1 MMVKKRVLAF
11 GEVMLRIAMDNYQ
24 LLEQT
29 KDARLNFT
37 GTGLNVLSGISHF
50 GHETGLLTQ
59 LPDNRLGEA
68 AKAEIRKLGIS
79 DKLLKQAGNHMGIYI
94 LEQGFGNR
102 PAEVTYLDRIHSS
115 FGVSQWSEAELDQA
129 LADYDLVHICGISL
143 ILTEQTR
150 QAAFRLAEQAKKL
163 GKLVCFDFN
172 YRPSLNTEHDSQWL
186 REQYQRILPFADIVI
201 GAKRDLT
208 DLLELNREIDSEVF
222 EDLSQHFIET
232 YGIQYFVGT
241 LRSHRDNQRYLTGLV
256 YSRDGLAYS
265 EEYPVYVFDRV
276 GTGDAYAAG
285 IIVGLLEG
293 WPVSEMVEFA
303 TVSSVLAHTT
313 LGDSPIVTRK
323 QVELFIQNQTID
335 IIR

>member
-1 MMVKKRVLAF
+1 MAKKRVLAF

-29 KDARLNFT
+29 KDAQLNFT
-37 GTGLNVLSGISHF
+37 GTGLNVLSGVSHF
-50 GHETGLLTQ
+50 GHEASLLTQ

-79 DKLLKQAGNHMGIYI
+79 DNLVKQAGQHMGVYI

-115 FGVSQWSEAELDQA
+115 FGISQWTTNEIDSA
-129 LADYDLVHICGISL
+129 LENHDLVHICGISL
-143 ILTEQTR
+143 ILTEETR
-150 QAAFRLAEQAKKL
+150 EAAFRLAEQAKQS

-172 YRPSLNTEHDSQWL
+172 YRPSLNKTHSRQWL
-186 REQYQRILPFADIVI
+186 RDQYQRLLPCADIVI
-201 GAKRDLT
+201 GSKRDLT
-208 DLLELNREIDSEVF
+208 ELLALDQVIGSDNF
-222 EDLSQHFIET
+222 EDLSQALIEA
-232 YGIQYFVGT
+232 YDIDYFVGT
-241 LRSHRDNQRYLTGLV
+241 LRENRDNQRYLTGFV
-256 YSRDGLAYS
+256 YSQEGLVYS

-285 IIVGLLEG
+285 IIVAALEG
-293 WPVSEMVEFA
+293 WSVSKMVEFA
-303 TVSSVLAHTT
+303 TSSGVLAHTT

-323 QVELFIQNQTID
+323 QVELFIDNQTLD
-335 IIR
+335 IVR

>member
-1 MMVKKRVLAF
+1 MSETKRILAF
-11 GEVMLRIAMDNYQ
+11 GEVMLRIAMANYQ

-50 GHETGLLTQ
+50 GHETSLLTQ

-79 DKLLKQAGNHMGIYI
+79 DQWVKQAGQHMGIYI

-115 FGVSQWSEAELDQA
+115 FGISLWTEEEIDAA
-129 LADYDLVHICGISL
+129 LEGHDLVHICGISL
-143 ILTEQTR
+143 ILTDQTR
-150 QAAFRLAEQAKKL
+150 EAAFRLAEQAKAR
-163 GKLVCFDFN
+163 GKQVCFDFN
-172 YRPSLNTEHDSQWL
+172 YRPSLNTAHDQEWL
-186 REQYQRILPFADIVI
+186 RVQYQRILKSADIVI

-208 DLLELNREIDSEVF
+208 DLLGLDQTVGSDF
-222 EDLSQHFIET
+222 EALSQAFIDT
-232 YGIQYFVGT
+232 YQVDYFVGT
-241 LRSHRDNQRYLTGLV
+241 SRSHRDNQRYLTGFV
-256 YSRDGLAYS
+256 YSQSGMTYS
-265 EEYPVYVFDRV
+265 KEYPVHVFDRV

-285 IIVGLLEG
+285 IIVGFLEG
-293 WPVSEMVEFA
+293 WSGVETVEFA
-303 TVSSVLAHTT
+303 TASSVLAHTT
-313 LGDSPIVTRK
+313 LGDSPVVTRK
-323 QVELFIQNQTID
+323 QVDTFIENQTID